1 MAGVVRGNFGS
12 MKKLDRR
19 VLRTRQSLSDAM
31 ISLALEIGY
40 EAITIKTLTKHAQIG
55 YATFFRHFK
64 SKDDLLLH
72 VLQSGLDEM
81 LDLLNPEM
89 TLYDE
94 ALTAYRQIRKNPG
107 IFSLFVNLPR
117 DHKVIAIVFEAI
129 SESVKTRYV
138 SRDESFI
145 PQEVAINHLV
155 TSIIE
160 LIRWWVEHDMKYSVE
175 QMATIQ
181 SELIVKATEI
191 VAVDRRVQRISDGAA
206 D

>member
-1 MAGVVRGNFGS
+1 M
-12 MKKLDRR
+12 
-19 VLRTRQSLSDAM
+19 
-31 ISLALEIGY
+31 
-40 EAITIKTLTKHAQIG
+40 
-55 YATFFRHFK
+55 
-64 SKDDLLLH
+64 
-72 VLQSGLDEM
+72 
-81 LDLLNPEM
+81 
-89 TLYDE
+89 
-94 ALTAYRQIRKNPG
+94 
-107 IFSLFVNLPR
+107 
-117 DHKVIAIVFEAI
+117 IAIVFEAI

-181 SELIVKATEI
+181 SELIVNATEI
-191 VAVDRRVQRISDGAA
+191 VAVDRRVQRISDSAA